1 VDLTA
6 LNTTIGELGI
16 GTYDKLISARHDTPL
31 IEILRL
37 FISKGISS
45 VPIVD
50 KENVVLNVYEKYDVL
65 LLAREGPYYNLDI
78 PVSDALSRRP
88 SVSHPIFFNF

>member
-1 VDLTA
+1 MK
-6 LNTTIGELGI
+6 I
-16 GTYDKLISARHDTPL
+16 GTYENLITASHDTPL

-50 KENVVLNVYEKYDVL
+50 KNNVVLNVYEKYDVL
-65 LLAREGPYYNLDI
+65 LLAKEGPYYNLDI
-78 PVSDALSRRP
+78 PVSDALARRP
-88 SVSHPIFFNF
+88 SVRFLLFLR